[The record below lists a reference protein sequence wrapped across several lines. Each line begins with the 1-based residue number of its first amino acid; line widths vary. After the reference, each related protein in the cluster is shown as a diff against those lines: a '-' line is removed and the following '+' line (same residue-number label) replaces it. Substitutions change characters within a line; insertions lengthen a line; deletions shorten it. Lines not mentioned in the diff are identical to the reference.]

1 MHQVHSVAPK
11 GKGSGDPLISQRSI
25 KPRGEACCTFF
36 STSPSAAIGRS
47 SSARCS
53 SAFSPLRNFNF
64 FFSFIL
70 IHHHEAPF
78 SSFRRIA
85 HDSRIRH
92 PQPDTRQQ
100 CVSQISLRSRL
111 PGHLCQA
118 DDHHPRSSPQAT
130 SSCATPQSRTT
141 PRARSTSSSP
151 PARASGRSRPRP
163 SRARGRPSGP
173 CSRTAP

>member
-1 MHQVHSVAPK
+1 MHAVRSSPLHVRLPSDAPAQHAVAP
-11 GKGSGDPLISQRSI
+11 LFLHF
-25 KPRGEACCTFF
+25 AT
-36 STSPSAAIGRS
+36 STS
-47 SSARCS
+47 
-53 SAFSPLRNFNF
+53 
-64 FFSFIL
+64 FFSFTL
-70 IHHHEAPF
+70 IHHEAPF

-85 HDSRIRH
+85 HDSRTRH

-111 PGHLCQA
+111 PGHSCQA
-118 DDHHPRSSPQAT
+118 DHHPRSSPQAT

-151 PARASGRSRPRP
+151 PGRASGRSRPRP

>member
-1 MHQVHSVAPK
+1 MHQVHFVAPK

-25 KPRGEACCTFF
+25 KPRGNACRTFF
-36 STSPSAAIGRS
+36 STSPSAALGRS

-70 IHHHEAPF
+70 IHHEAPF

-111 PGHLCQA
+111 PGHSCQA
-118 DDHHPRSSPQAT
+118 DHHPRSSPQAT
-130 SSCATPQSRTT
+130 SSCATPRSRTT